1 MKYSIKISRTDLKN
15 GAYKQAK
22 SRKSGAT
29 DENQSKLISKLI
41 YSFLLQEDEKWS
53 SQQ

>member
-1 MKYSIKISRTDLKN
+1 MKYSIKISRADLKN

-22 SRKSGAT
+22 SQKSGAT
-29 DENQSKLISKLI
+29 DKKQSMLISKLI
-41 YSFLLQEDEKWS
+41 YNFLLQEDKKWS